1 MTTLARVAVYVS
13 SVPSAWRTTKV
24 TLLPA
29 SPLSQPV
36 MTSAVCPAALFPST
50 EMMVSPPTKPSFW
63 AGAPSYTPTIERPV
77 VTGHGADADAHHL
90 LVGHAGLK
98 GGVFF
103 GRKVHGVGVAQS
115 LDDLFDGLRVQGC
128 LGDVVDVIFAQQV
141 LQLVG
146 GQRLGRPG
154 PGTGPRRASRPGCA
168 SKVVSRTGFLLTMGS
183 MGSENQRT
191 QAARLSGGPVILSEQ
206 RLWSGFDFRSG
217 CESGQP
223 SFSDPCCCCPCWRG

>member
-1 MTTLARVAVYVS
+1 MPQGLGPEGVADDVAGGAVLQHLRRGGGDDDLGAGIGVAHDEGDLAPRLALEPAGDDLRRLPGGALPFDGNDGVA
-13 SVPSAWRTTKV
+13 ANQAQ
-24 TLLPA
+24 LLGRG
-29 SPLSQPV
+29 
-36 MTSAVCPAALFPST
+36 AVVHAHDRKT
-50 EMMVSPPTKPSFW
+50 
-63 AGAPSYTPTIERPV
+63 V

-146 GQRLGRPG
+146 GQRLGRRGQAQGRDEHHGQDALPKSFHEQG
-154 PGTGPRRASRPGCA
+154 SSLQWGQWGQKTREHRPPVC
-168 SKVVSRTGFLLTMGS
+168 R
-183 MGSENQRT
+183 
-191 QAARLSGGPVILSEQ
+191 AAR
-206 RLWSGFDFRSG
+206 
-217 CESGQP
+217 
-223 SFSDPCCCCPCWRG
+223 